1 MIDLKLS
8 KKKKKELNGEVPTVS
23 FDQEY
28 PWGTSLTFEDEQ
40 LKKLNLSKVEA
51 GDSISL
57 SAIGKIV
64 NISVYEK
71 DKEKGRKSV
80 EIQLQKI
87 EITTED
93 GKKMRK
99 QVAKEVWED

>member
-8 KKKKKELNGEVPTVS
+8 KKKKKELNGEVPS
-23 FDQEY
+23 SSDQEY